1 MNATVLLILCEGEKT
16 LAVYDNDAAAWTE
29 LVGFVDR
36 RWPDRFGPIAPPSD
50 EAQRASAFFRSD
62 EMYVVASADLS
73 DLQDHMGTDDHDM
86 DWLQALRLR

>member
-36 RWPDRFGPIAPPSD
+36 RWFGRFGPVTPPSD

-62 EMYVVASADLS
+62 ELYVVASADLS
-73 DLQDHMGTDDHDM
+73 DLHAQMGTDDHGV

>member
-1 MNATVLLILCEGEKT
+1 MNATVLLIVYEGEKT
-16 LAVYDNDAAAWTE
+16 LAVYDSNAAAWTE

-36 RWPDRFGPIAPPSD
+36 RWPDRFGPITPPSD

-73 DLQDHMGTDDHDM
+73 GLQETMGAESQSR